1 MILKALLRMRHR
13 KKNLE
18 HIRYGICG
26 RGFFAN
32 RIREDIR
39 RWRLQD
45 TVTMYGYCRNVW
57 EILGCADI
65 SVFPSRR
72 EGLGMA
78 GLESLAMGVPV
89 SSDNRGTREYYAP
102 RGKWLGLFLE

>member
-1 MILKALLRMRHR
+1 MVFT
-13 KKNLE
+13 
-18 HIRYGICG
+18 GS
-26 RGFFAN
+26 
-32 RIREDIR
+32 
-39 RWRLQD
+39 
-45 TVTMYGYCRNVW
+45 VTMYGYCRNVW

-89 SSDNRGTREYYAP
+89 LASDDRGGAGIYAP